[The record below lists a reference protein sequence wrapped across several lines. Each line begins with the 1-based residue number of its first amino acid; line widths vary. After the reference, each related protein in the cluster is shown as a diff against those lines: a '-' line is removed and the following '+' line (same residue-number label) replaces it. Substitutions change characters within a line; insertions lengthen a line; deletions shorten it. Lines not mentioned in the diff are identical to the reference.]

1 MDINIISFVARSS
14 GSGKTYIIELL
25 IAELT
30 KRGLKVAAVK
40 HSGHMPEFDIKGK
53 DTYRYKKS
61 GASRIMIFSPHGM
74 MLYDNSEQSAREIAE
89 QAGKGMNV
97 VLVEG
102 YKDGPFPKIEVYNP
116 TVHNLP
122 LCKEFEGNFIGLVS
136 DVDLSTDIP
145 RFRFC
150 DVEMLADFILSYPP
164 MNIKDSGNA
173 C

>member
-1 MDINIISFVARSS
+1 MNINIISFVARSS
-14 GSGKTYIIELL
+14 GSGKTHIIELL

-53 DTYRYKKS
+53 DTYRYQKS

-74 MLYDNSEQSAREIAE
+74 MMYDNYEQSAREIAE
-89 QAGKGMNV
+89 LAGKDMDI
-97 VLVEG
+97 VLLEG

-122 LCKEFEGNFIGLVS
+122 LCKEFEGRFIGLVS
-136 DVDLSTDIP
+136 DTDPGIDIP
-145 RFRFC
+145 RFAFS
-150 DVEMLADFILSYPP
+150 DVSKLADFILSYPA
-164 MNIKDSGNA
+164 MNTKDAGKA

>member
-14 GSGKTYIIELL
+14 GSGKTHIIELL

-30 KRGLKVAAVK
+30 KRGLNVAAVK
-40 HSGHMPEFDIKGK
+40 HSGHIPEFDRQGK
-53 DTYRYKKS
+53 DTYRYRKS

-74 MLYDNSEQSAREIAE
+74 MMYDNSEQSARDIAE
-89 QAGKGMNV
+89 QAGKGMNI

-116 TVHNLP
+116 AVYNLP
-122 LCKEFEGNFIGLVS
+122 LCKEFKGRFIGLVS
-136 DVDLSTDIP
+136 DTDPGIDIP
-145 RFRFC
+145 RFKFC
-150 DVEMLADFILSYPP
+150 DVAKLADFILSYPL
-164 MNIKDSGNA
+164 MNIKDAGNA

>member
-61 GASRIMIFSPHGM
+61 GASRIMLFSPHGM
-74 MLYDNSEQSAREIAE
+74 MLYDDSGQSAREIAE
-89 QAGKGMNV
+89 QAGKGMDI
-97 VLVEG
+97 VLLEG

-116 TVHNLP
+116 AIHQLP
-122 LCKEFEGNFIGLVS
+122 LCKEFEGRFIGLVS
-136 DVDLSTDIP
+136 DTDPGIDIP

-150 DVEMLADFILSYPP
+150 DVEKLADFILSYPP